1 MMFAENMFIVATR
14 RITVFIVLLL
24 SILTVMAEDVT
35 FMSNRR
41 QWEKLPTLT
50 LMNMG
55 GKYLDYRMMPDSAL
69 LCYTIVINRY
79 SEDLNDEDLKYCIRA
94 YHHIGD
100 TYRIYYNNQAE
111 AYKYL
116 LKSKDLAEKHH
127 YDTFMPNIFMTLGSL
142 YWRQWGL
149 QFGHDQYQ
157 KEALEYYKAAFWKS
171 LETHDLRN
179 LPHIMINLNYVAC
192 VNKELSL
199 TTKER
204 ETFPTIKLP
213 DSIRYQKTALAINQA
228 VNLLNQNQP
237 EQALGVFRG
246 AHQFAN
252 EEFADF
258 NATNAHT
265 IINNLIIFTQ
275 VNMGD
280 PDALKTIQ
288 EDIALAQKS
297 NPTLLFEIYGQLSMY
312 YRTFNNPMLAEKYE
326 LMWWRASDSIA
337 QVTKANELNNVRFLY
352 ELDKMNA
359 EQKALTLKQ
368 QHDRKMLWVVSGFLA
383 LALGLIVLLVI
394 NRGLIKQKNKVLYE
408 NNVALLAAEDERR
421 RQAEQEELARVEA
434 EAAKYGAIRMD
445 EQSTEE
451 LWQNIIHVMEYSQEI
466 YDENFSVARLAEL
479 IEAKSNYVSQAI
491 NQHDSKGFPN
501 LLAHYRIQEACRRMN
516 DNVNYKNYTVEG
528 FGQSV
533 GYTSRSHF
541 VKLFKHHT
549 GLTPSDYMKQCR
561 ASIPSTLPLSLVM

>member
-1 MMFAENMFIVATR
+1 MIVENIFIVATR
-14 RITVFIVLLL
+14 RIIVFIILLVCAL
-24 SILTVMAEDVT
+24 AVMAEDVT

-41 QWEKLPTLT
+41 QWEKLPTAT
-50 LMNMG
+50 LMRMG
-55 GKYLDYRMMPDSAL
+55 GRFLDQRMMPDSAL

-79 SEDLNDEDLKYCIRA
+79 SEELNDEDLKCCIRA

-111 AYKYL
+111 AYRYL

-127 YDTFMPNIFMTLGSL
+127 YDTFIPTIYMTLGGL

-149 QFGHDQYQ
+149 QNNREQYQ
-157 KEALEYYKAAFWKS
+157 KEALNYDKAAFWKS
-171 LETHDLRN
+171 LETQDMTN

-213 DSIRYQKTALAINQA
+213 DSIRYQKTALAINQG
-228 VNLLNQNQP
+228 VNLLSQNKP
-237 EQALGVFRG
+237 EQALEVFKG

-258 NATNAHT
+258 NAASAHS

-288 EDIALAQKS
+288 EDITLTQKNNPALM
-297 NPTLLFEIYGQLSMY
+297 FEIYGQLSMY
-312 YRTFNNPMLAEKYE
+312 YRHFNNPTLADKYE
-326 LMWWRASDSIA
+326 LLWWRASDSIA

-352 ELDKMNA
+352 ELDKMNE

-368 QHDRKMLWVVSGFLA
+368 QHYRKMLWVVSGFLA

-394 NRGLIKQKNKVLYE
+394 NRGLIKQKNIVLYE

-451 LWQNIIHVMEYSQEI
+451 LWQNIIHVMGYSQEI
-466 YDENFSVARLAEL
+466 FDENFSVARLAEL

-491 NQHDSKGFPN
+491 NQHDKKGFPN

-516 DNVNYKNYTVEG
+516 DSVNYKNYTVEG

-561 ASIPSTLPLSLVM
+561 ASTPSTLPLSLVM

>member
-1 MMFAENMFIVATR
+1 MMIAENRHTQVMCRIVVVA
-14 RITVFIVLLL
+14 ILLL
-24 SILTVMAEDVT
+24 CALAVMAEDVT

-41 QWEKLPTLT
+41 HWEKLPTAT
-50 LMNMG
+50 LMKMG

-127 YDTFMPNIFMTLGSL
+127 YDTFMPNIFMTLGGL

-149 QFGHDQYQ
+149 QFNREQYQ
-157 KEALEYYKAAFWKS
+157 KEALNYYKAAFWKS
-171 LETHDLRN
+171 LETQDMTN

-213 DSIRYQKTALAINQA
+213 DNIRYQKTSLAINQA
-228 VNLLNQNQP
+228 VNLLDQNKP
-237 EQALGVFRG
+237 EQALEVLRG
-246 AHQFAN
+246 AHQYAN
-252 EEFADF
+252 EECADF
-258 NATNAHT
+258 NASNAHS
-265 IINNLIIFTQ
+265 IINNLIIYTQ

-288 EDIALAQKS
+288 EDIVLTKKN
-297 NPTLLFEIYGQLSMY
+297 NPALLFEIYGQLSMY
-312 YRTFNNPMLAEKYE
+312 YRTFNNPALAEKYE

-337 QVTKANELNNVRFLY
+337 QVTKANELSNVRFLY
-352 ELDKMNA
+352 ELDKMNE

-368 QHDRKMLWVVSGFLA
+368 QHDRQMLWMVSGFLA
-383 LALGLIVLLVI
+383 LALVLLTLLMI
-394 NRGLIKQKNKVLYE
+394 NRNRIKQKNRVLYE
-408 NNVALLAAEDERR
+408 NNVELLAADEQRR
-421 RQAEQEELARVEA
+421 KIAELQQRTEA
-434 EAAKYGAIRMD
+434 EKYGAIRMD

-451 LWQNIIHVMEYSQEI
+451 LWQNIIHVMEYSPEI
-466 YDENFSVARLAEL
+466 YDENFSEPRLAEL
-479 IEAKSNYVSQAI
+479 IEAKQNYVSQAI
-491 NQHDSKGFPN
+491 NQQKGWTFSS
-501 LLAHYRIQEACRRMN
+501 LVTHYRIREACRRMN
-516 DNVNYKNYTVEG
+516 DTANYSNYTIEG
-528 FGQSV
+528 IGQSV
-533 GYTSRSHF
+533 GYSSRSHF
-541 VKLFKHHT
+541 VKLFKKQT

-561 ASIPSTLPLSLVM
+561 AGTPPALLESLSPVN

>member
-1 MMFAENMFIVATR
+1 MCRIVVVA
-14 RITVFIVLLL
+14 ILLL
-24 SILTVMAEDVT
+24 CALAVMAEDVT

-41 QWEKLPTLT
+41 HWEKLPTAT
-50 LMNMG
+50 LMKMG

-127 YDTFMPNIFMTLGSL
+127 YDTFMPNIFMTLGGL

-149 QFGHDQYQ
+149 QFNREQYQ
-157 KEALEYYKAAFWKS
+157 KEALNYYKAAFWKS
-171 LETHDLRN
+171 LETQDMTN

-213 DSIRYQKTALAINQA
+213 DNIRYQKTSLAINQA
-228 VNLLNQNQP
+228 VNLLDQNKP
-237 EQALGVFRG
+237 EQALEVLRG
-246 AHQFAN
+246 AHQYAN
-252 EEFADF
+252 EECADF
-258 NATNAHT
+258 NASNAHS
-265 IINNLIIFTQ
+265 IINNLIIYTQ

-288 EDIALAQKS
+288 EDIVLTKKN
-297 NPTLLFEIYGQLSMY
+297 NPALLFEIYGQLSMY
-312 YRTFNNPMLAEKYE
+312 YRTFNNPALAEKYE

-337 QVTKANELNNVRFLY
+337 QVTKANELSNVRFLY
-352 ELDKMNA
+352 ELDKMNE

-368 QHDRKMLWVVSGFLA
+368 QHDRQMLWMVSGFLA
-383 LALGLIVLLVI
+383 LALVLLTLLMI
-394 NRGLIKQKNKVLYE
+394 NRNRIKQKNRVLYE
-408 NNVALLAAEDERR
+408 NNVELLAADEQRR
-421 RQAEQEELARVEA
+421 KIAELQQRTEA
-434 EAAKYGAIRMD
+434 EKYGAIRMD

-451 LWQNIIHVMEYSQEI
+451 LWQNIIHVMEYSPEI
-466 YDENFSVARLAEL
+466 YDENFSEPRLAEL
-479 IEAKSNYVSQAI
+479 IEAKQNYVSQAI
-491 NQHDSKGFPN
+491 NQQKGWTFSS
-501 LLAHYRIQEACRRMN
+501 LVTHYRIREACRRMN
-516 DNVNYKNYTVEG
+516 DTANYSNYTIEG
-528 FGQSV
+528 IGQSV
-533 GYTSRSHF
+533 GYSSRSHF
-541 VKLFKHHT
+541 VKLFKKQT

-561 ASIPSTLPLSLVM
+561 AGTPPALLESLSPVN